1 MLYAVSYQNNERIL
15 LIVTNVMISLA
26 FVQLLIIMLYH
37 FITYTFHCGVADVA
51 QILKIKFTILRS
63 KMYFKSETDFDAEL
77 LNVPDCTFNYTKYQD
92 GLVSDDFVQNE
103 NAM

>member
-1 MLYAVSYQNNERIL
+1 
-15 LIVTNVMISLA
+15 
-26 FVQLLIIMLYH
+26 
-37 FITYTFHCGVADVA
+37 
-51 QILKIKFTILRS
+51 
-63 KMYFKSETDFDAEL
+63 MYFKSETDFDAEL